1 MPVIPKP
8 TGPISHVRRRAIF
21 DHPKSPVD
29 EETYQEYKVSLC
41 DFAILTCL
49 AYDEK
54 MPQPELTQI
63 FRECLNPMASYER
76 QQPSALEHVKREC
89 RERFPFFDR
98 YADNWAISVLIRDY
112 LYNSVRNHNRR
123 RDRLPADTIT
133 QPELNAQEDP
143 GDTQLS
149 PSEIAEVGNTFL
161 MANPQESVPPSSD
174 VFRALINA
182 CKEEKAIPEHEKVQ
196 HFNDHYN
203 IQCGTCGLGPFS
215 VAHVSLCTILFVMH
229 WHATEAVSL
238 EPRVL
243 NDLELLFN
251 QLQLHQ
257 VCTMRLMAVYC
268 LGVIHE
274 MRCRTES
281 SPNCDQILGHV
292 ANGSTL
298 SEQAA
303 THLAQLS
310 IGGTPM
316 DQHFSALEHPSTEG
330 VYTGWP
336 TFIESYGSS

>member
-76 QQPSALEHVKREC
+76 QQPSALEHVKREVCGFSSLWDTTLTSSLIKC

-182 CKEEKAIPEHEKVQ
+182 CKEEKAIPEHEVR
-196 HFNDHYN
+196 
-203 IQCGTCGLGPFS
+203 
-215 VAHVSLCTILFVMH
+215 A
-229 WHATEAVSL
+229 
-238 EPRVL
+238 
-243 NDLELLFN
+243 
-251 QLQLHQ
+251 
-257 VCTMRLMAVYC
+257 
-268 LGVIHE
+268 
-274 MRCRTES
+274 
-281 SPNCDQILGHV
+281 
-292 ANGSTL
+292 
-298 SEQAA
+298 
-303 THLAQLS
+303 AQLYQTRS
-310 IGGTPM
+310 PQTSAEGPTLQRPL
-316 DQHFSALEHPSTEG
+316 QHSMRYMWSRSVFRCACLIVHHTVRHALACH
-330 VYTGWP
+330 
-336 TFIESYGSS
+336 